1 MMPVLAAATK
11 RASPLPARQAPPA
24 EARNGAFC
32 PFLHER
38 KFLDQSATT
47 GVTAKMSDSVTCTH
61 PARRAVR
68 KPMKTAAKQSRH
80 GMGTRAIHAGQHPDP
95 STGAIMTPIY
105 ATSTYVQESPGK
117 HKGYEYSRTQ
127 NPTRMAYERC
137 VADLEGGVAG
147 FAFASGLAA
156 AATVLDLLDSGSH
169 VIAMDD
175 LYGGTYRLFEKVRRR
190 SAGLDFSFVDLND
203 SGAMKAA
210 LKPNTRMIWAETPT
224 NPMLKL
230 VDLVKVAA
238 FAKKHGLILV
248 VDNTFCSPMIQRP
261 LEYGADLVLHS
272 ATKYLNGHSDM
283 VGGIVVAGSKAMAE
297 QMGFL
302 QNSVGAVAGPFDAFL
317 AMRGLKTLH
326 LRMKAHCESALEL
339 AKWLE
344 KHPAVERVIYPGLK
358 SHPQHALAKRQM
370 DGFGGIITIEVKGG
384 LKKARRML
392 ERCELFALAE
402 SLGGVESLI
411 EHPAIMTHASV
422 PAANRK
428 RLGISDGLIRLSVGV
443 EDIADL
449 RAELEYA
456 LR

>member
-1 MMPVLAAATK
+1 MIKKNAA
-11 RASPLPARQAPPA
+11 PA
-24 EARNGAFC
+24 G
-32 PFLHER
+32 L
-38 KFLDQSATT
+38 
-47 GVTAKMSDSVTCTH
+47 
-61 PARRAVR
+61 
-68 KPMKTAAKQSRH
+68 
-80 GMGTRAIHAGQHPDP
+80 GTRAIHAGQHPDP

-175 LYGGTYRLFEKVRRR
+175 LYGGSYRLFERVRRR
-190 SAGLDFSFVDLND
+190 SAGLDFEFIDLND
-203 SGAMKAA
+203 AKALKAA
-210 LKPNTRMIWAETPT
+210 LKPHTRMIWAETPT

-230 VDLVKVAA
+230 VDLAKVAA
-238 FAKKHGLILV
+238 FAKKHELILV
-248 VDNTFCSPMIQRP
+248 VDNTFCSPMVQRP
-261 LEYGADLVLHS
+261 LELGADLVLHS

-283 VGGIVVAGSKAMAE
+283 VGGIVVASNKALAERMA
-297 QMGFL
+297 FL
-302 QNSVGAVAGPFDAFL
+302 QNSVGAIAGPFDAFL

-326 LRMKAHCESALEL
+326 LRMKAHCANAMEL
-339 AKWLE
+339 ARWLE
-344 KHPAVERVIYPGLK
+344 GHPAIERVIYPGLK

-370 DGFGGIITIEVKGG
+370 VGFGGIITIEVKGG
-384 LKKARRML
+384 LRRARRVL
-392 ERCELFALAE
+392 ERCQLFALAE

-443 EDIADL
+443 EDLADL
-449 RAELEYA
+449 KGELEFA
-456 LR
+456 LA

>member
-1 MMPVLAAATK
+1 
-11 RASPLPARQAPPA
+11 
-24 EARNGAFC
+24 
-32 PFLHER
+32 
-38 KFLDQSATT
+38 
-47 GVTAKMSDSVTCTH
+47 
-61 PARRAVR
+61 
-68 KPMKTAAKQSRH
+68 MKAGEKQSQY
-80 GMGTRAIHAGQHPDP
+80 GFGTRAIHAGQHPDP

-105 ATSTYVQESPGK
+105 ATSTYVQRSPGK
-117 HKGYEYSRTQ
+117 HQGYEYSRTQ

-147 FAFASGLAA
+147 FAFGSGMAA

-169 VIAMDD
+169 VMAMDD

-203 SGAMKAA
+203 AAAMKAA

-230 VDLVKVAA
+230 VDLAKVAA
-238 FAKKHGLILV
+238 FAQKHGLLLV
-248 VDNTFCSPMIQRP
+248 VDNTFCSPLVQRP
-261 LEYGADLVLHS
+261 LEFGADLVVHS
-272 ATKYLNGHSDM
+272 ATKYINGHSDM
-283 VGGIVVAGSKAMAE
+283 VGGIVVASTDALTERMA
-297 QMGFL
+297 FL
-302 QNSVGAVAGPFDAFL
+302 QNSVGAIAGPFDAFL

-326 LRMKAHCESALEL
+326 LRMRAHCANALEL

-344 KHPAVERVIYPGLK
+344 QHPAIERVIYPGLK
-358 SHPQHALAKRQM
+358 SHPQHALARRQM
-370 DGFGGIITIEVKGG
+370 HGFGGIVTIEVKGG
-384 LKKARRML
+384 LKVARRML
-392 ERCELFALAE
+392 ERCKLFSLAE

-443 EDIADL
+443 EDAGDL
-449 RAELEYA
+449 IDELRFA
-456 LR
+456 LT